1 MDRAE
6 AGRALADR
14 LAALKGRSGLSYHEL
29 GRRVFTSSSS
39 LHRYCS
45 GRAVPPDYDVV
56 VRLAK
61 ECGAAPD
68 DVAAL
73 LREWSIATGP
83 DPDPEDDADPDDDHD
98 TQPVPAAAPGD
109 VQVRAATPLPARVTE
124 SAPTPTSPEV
134 IAPAGRLRRRR
145 PSVRALAALGLVLIV
160 LAMASDRPPRTPGHP
175 AAVTPIDAV
184 GWTRSPE
191 PVGPELFGVTMNSSS
206 GAMPSFRVGALRL
219 WDSETRWAQLEPR
232 RGEFDWSTLDR
243 LLAGADRQGL
253 DTLFVFGGTPAWAAP
268 EARKAPYPDG
278 SRAAPPEVPADWDDF
293 VRALV
298 RHAGDRIDAY
308 ELWVAANHPHHY
320 NGSVEALVEMTRRAS
335 AVIRA
340 EDPGATVVCPSVTEL
355 WKPES
360 HDFLLRFAAAGG
372 YQYCDAAGVKLYQ
385 RQITDPPETML
396 EAVRGVDRTFQRA
409 GYHLPLW
416 NTGTTQTLPLDDPLD
431 EDTAADYAVRFYLT
445 GLYARN
451 RDLRRM
457 YFYAWGNGKIPI
469 VVQAEGQ
476 PPTRAGLFTAR
487 LQQWL
492 AQARVDACGH
502 GRGVGLPENV
512 WQCEFLV
519 PDELGT
525 PRRARIVWTHAGTA
539 DIPIGRRENRILFL
553 DGTARD
559 VDAHDTQQISGR
571 PILVESRPGS
581 TTDPRTQRGTPGG
594 RVGAPALARLRRVP
608 V

>member
-1 MDRAE
+1 MGRLDRAE

-14 LAALKGRSGLSYHEL
+14 LAALKRRSGLSYQEL
-29 GRRVFTSSSS
+29 GRRVFAGSSS

-61 ECGAAPD
+61 ECGATAD

-73 LREWSIATGP
+73 LRDWSIATGP
-83 DPDPEDDADPDDDHD
+83 DPKDETGPNDDDGAG
-98 TQPVPAAAPGD
+98 TQPSSPAESPREVPVGAATSMPARDAESAAAPG
-109 VQVRAATPLPARVTE
+109 VPRGTV
-124 SAPTPTSPEV
+124 PT
-134 IAPAGRLRRRR
+134 GRLRRRR
-145 PSVRALAALGLVLIV
+145 PLARRLAVLGLVLIV
-160 LAMASDRPPRTPGHP
+160 LATASDTASSGPGHP
-175 AAVTPIDAV
+175 TAVKPIDAV
-184 GWTRSPE
+184 GWTRTPE
-191 PVGPELFGVTMNSSS
+191 AVGPELFGVTMNSSS

-232 RGEFDWSTLDR
+232 RGEFDWSALDR
-243 LLAGADRQGL
+243 LLDGADRQGL

-268 EARKAPYPDG
+268 DARKAPYPDG
-278 SRAAPPEVPADWDDF
+278 SRAAAPDDPADWDDF
-293 VRALV
+293 VRSLV

-320 NGSVEALVEMTRRAS
+320 NGSVESLVEMTRRAS

-340 EDPGATVVCPSVTEL
+340 EDPGATLVCPSVTEL
-355 WKPES
+355 WKTES

-385 RQITDPPETML
+385 RRVTDPPETML

-431 EDTAADYAVRFYLT
+431 EDTAADHAVRFYLT

-457 YFYAWGNGKIPI
+457 YFYAWGNGKIPM
-469 VVQAEGQ
+469 VLQAEGQ
-476 PPTRAGLFTAR
+476 PPTKAGLFTAR

-492 AQARVDACGH
+492 AHARVDACGH

-519 PDELGT
+519 PDELGAS
-525 PRRARIVWTHAGTA
+525 RRARIVWTHEGTA

-559 VDAHDTQQISGR
+559 VDAHDTQRVSGR
-571 PILVESRPGS
+571 PILVESRSGGE
-581 TTDPRTQRGTPGG
+581 TDRRTHDVSGT
-594 RVGAPALARLRRVP
+594 R
-608 V
+608 